1 MSSEERAKKAERNT
15 LKVTLAGNMPK
26 KKQKMSILP
35 AQIKTA
41 IASLDDLKSGVDRCN
56 ELLKNESEKLV
67 KAFADSEWD
76 LKFHFLDTY
85 SGKGCATCSNRLL
98 VQHPKDPRLAVWANA
113 SEKDRD
119 RGAVLNE
126 GKLISGR
133 NSPGFRNLL
142 RGANPIEKSLFRE
155 SERHAELLRRAVI
168 LIDDVDA
175 AVKRLEKHLD
185 LEISV

>member
-1 MSSEERAKKAERNT
+1 MSSQERAKKAERNT

-35 AQIKTA
+35 SQIKTA

-67 KAFADSEWD
+67 KAFEDSEWD

-85 SGKGCATCSNRLL
+85 SGKGCATCSNLLL

-113 SEKDRD
+113 SDKDRD
-119 RGAVLNE
+119 RGAVITE
-126 GKLISGR
+126 KKLISGR
-133 NSPGFRNLL
+133 NSPGFKDLL
-142 RGANPIEKSLFRE
+142 RGAHRSEKSLLRE
-155 SERHAELLRRAVI
+155 SECHAELIRRAVI
-168 LIDDVDA
+168 LLDDVDA
-175 AVKRLEKHLD
+175 AVKKLEEHLD
-185 LEISV
+185 LEISA